1 MEEAER
7 EYLPTAVFGQKV
19 SLKKMSGLGE
29 TVAQIKLL
37 AQDTLI
43 GKQFDINCPMGF

>member
-1 MEEAER
+1 ME
-7 EYLPTAVFGQKV
+7 KV
-19 SLKKMSGLGE
+19 TLHKMSGLQE

-43 GKQFDINCPMGF
+43 GKFFDINSPIGF